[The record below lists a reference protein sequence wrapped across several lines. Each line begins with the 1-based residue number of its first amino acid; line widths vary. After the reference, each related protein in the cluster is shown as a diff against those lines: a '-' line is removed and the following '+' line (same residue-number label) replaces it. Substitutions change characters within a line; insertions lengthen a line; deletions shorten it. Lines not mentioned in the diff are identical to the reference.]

1 MRSSYMPS
9 KKADQVQ
16 WAQTIDNV
24 VGPSYGAYGIA
35 KELMDQF
42 AASNTTLQAAWNISK
57 EPATRTRGSIAAT
70 DNSLRAMKVAARGL
84 VSIVQGTPG
93 VTDQMKID
101 AGLTVRKTPSKKP
114 APSESPIVT
123 VTNVSGRTVTLK
135 LRQDG
140 ERRAKPVNVQNALV
154 FTYTGQAAPQDT
166 NLWTFVMT
174 TTDTTVQIPFPPS
187 ETGDTVWITA
197 MWVNAK
203 SETGPA
209 ATPVSVNLPAGGVL
223 PAEAGE
229 RTVRRAA

>member
-1 MRSSYMPS
+1 MPRR
-9 KKADQVQ
+9 KAEQVG
-16 WAQTIDNV
+16 WAQTFVNV
-24 VGPSYGAYGIA
+24 VGPKTKEYGVPD
-35 KELMDQF
+35 ELMTQF
-42 AASNTTLQAAWNISK
+42 ATLNTTLQSAWAVSS
-57 EPATRTRGSIAAT
+57 EPSTRTRGTVAAT
-70 DNSLRAMKVAARGL
+70 DAALRAMRVAARGL
-84 VSIVQGTPG
+84 VSIIQGTPG

-140 ERRAKPVNVQNALV
+140 ERRAKPANVQNALV
-154 FTYTGQAAPQDT
+154 FTYTGATAPQDT

-174 TTDTTVQIPFPPS
+174 TTETTVQIPFPPS

-203 SETGPA
+203 SQTGPA